1 MIKLSKQEN
10 LLLLNYQP
18 DRFNDARWLD
28 DKLQQD
34 GRVTLRHTFSFTPS
48 DLTSARSE
56 DEDDDKRT
64 FRLGVLQDGYYRINK
79 AVLGIK
85 HDLLLDAGMK
95 L

>member
-34 GRVTLRHTFSFTPS
+34 GRVTLRQTFSFAPG
-48 DLTSARSE
+48 DLTSAPSE
-56 DEDDDKRT
+56 DEDDGKRT
-64 FRLGVLQDGYYRINK
+64 FKL
-79 AVLGIK
+79 AVL
-85 HDLLLDAGMK
+85 
-95 L
+95 